1 MNLYEILNFA
11 AERFPNKNALVW
23 KDGKMSYQELK
34 ENSNRFANYLIN
46 NNFQKGEKAS
56 LIFYNTPEMIVAF
69 FGVLKAGG
77 IVVPISYK
85 SQPPEIQ
92 YLVEHSDSTFVLYDQ
107 TLSDAVIKG
116 TSNNKQIKSFIS
128 TATVPKNN
136 HVSYTDIINNS
147 SNEDPSVKIEMTDAA
162 EIIYTSGTTG
172 DPKGCVLTNYNVFLV
187 AMMAAA
193 TFGFDVKTR
202 TLHAMPLYHSAPLN
216 LMMFGTMLVGGTHIL
231 LPEYHP
237 QYFLDTIEKYKVTHT
252 FAAPIAILMP
262 MQLPNFNSYD
272 LSSMKLWIYGGGPI
286 SKENAKLIIA
296 KYKTEKFMQVYGLS
310 ESGPNGSYLL
320 PEDQVTKAGSIGF
333 CGTMNAHLKVVNE
346 NGNDVK
352 VNEVG
357 EIIIRSETNM
367 KEYYKNPSA
376 TNKTIING
384 WIYTGDLAIRDE
396 DNYIYIVDR
405 KKDMIVSGGEN
416 VYTKEVE
423 DALQKHPSLLLAA
436 VFGIPHPQWGE
447 TVAAAIVLKP
457 NANVTAEEITEFLQ
471 DKISKY
477 KIPKI
482 IKFYTNL
489 PLTPTGKVIK
499 YQIKKDFI
507 K

>member
-1 MNLYEILNFA
+1 MNLYKILDFA
-11 AERFPNKNALVW
+11 ADRFPNKDALIW
-23 KDGKMSYQELK
+23 DDGKMSYKELQK
-34 ENSNRFANYLIN
+34 NSNRLANYLLK
-46 NNFQKGEKAS
+46 NNFQKGEKVS
-56 LIFYNTPEMIVAF
+56 LIFYNTSEMIVGI

-77 IVVPISYK
+77 VIVPISYK

-92 YLVEHSDSTFVLYDQ
+92 YLVEHSNSTFIIYDQ
-107 TLSDAVIKG
+107 ALSDVVSKG
-116 TSNNKQIKSFIS
+116 TINNKQIKKLIS
-128 TATVPKNN
+128 IEAGSKDNQ
-136 HVSYTDIINNS
+136 HSYTDITKDS
-147 SNEDPSVKIEMTDAA
+147 SDKEPSVKIKMNDVA

-231 LPEYHP
+231 LREYHP
-237 QYFLDTIEKYKVTHT
+237 QYFLDIIEKHKATHT

-262 MQLPNFNSYD
+262 MQLPNFNSYN
-272 LSSMKLWIYGGGPI
+272 LSSIRLWVYGGGPI
-286 SKENAKLIIA
+286 SKENAKIIIE

-333 CGTMNAHLKVVNE
+333 CGTMNTHLKVVNE
-346 NGNDVK
+346 NGDDVK

-367 KEYYKNPSA
+367 KEYYNNPSA
-376 TNKTIING
+376 TSKTIING

-423 DALQKHPSLLLAA
+423 DALQKHPSILLAA
-436 VFGIPHPQWGE
+436 VFGVPHPQWGE
-447 TVAAAIVLKP
+447 TVVAAIVLKP
-457 NANVTAEEITEFLQ
+457 NTNITTDEITEFLQ

-477 KIPKI
+477 KIPKT

-507 K
+507 N

>member
-1 MNLYEILNFA
+1 MNLYELLNFA
-11 AERFPNKNALVW
+11 AERFPNKDALIW
-23 KDGKMSYQELK
+23 NNGKMSYQDLK
-34 ENSNRFANYLIN
+34 ENSNRFANYLLN
-46 NNFQKGEKAS
+46 NNLQKGEKVA
-56 LIFYNTPEMIVAF
+56 LIFYNTPEMIVAL
-69 FGVLKAGG
+69 FGILKAGG
-77 IVVPISYK
+77 VVVPISYK
-85 SQPPEIQ
+85 SQSPEIQ
-92 YLVEHSDSTFVLYDQ
+92 YLVEHSDSTFVIYDQ
-107 TLSDAVIKG
+107 TLSDVIVKG

-128 TATVPKNN
+128 LGTASKKN
-136 HVSYTDIINNS
+136 HVSYSDIIKKS
-147 SNEDPSVKIEMTDAA
+147 SEKEPLIKIEMNDTA

-193 TFGFDVKTR
+193 TFGFDIKTR

-216 LMMFGTMLVGGTHIL
+216 LMMFGTMLTGGTHIL
-231 LPEYHP
+231 LREYHP
-237 QYFLDTIEKYKVTHT
+237 QFFLDTIEKYKVTHT

-262 MQLPNFNSYD
+262 LQLPNFSSYN
-272 LSSMKLWIYGGGPI
+272 LTSMKLWVYGGGPI
-286 SKENAKLIIA
+286 SRENAKLIIE

-310 ESGPNGSYLL
+310 EAGPNGSYLL
-320 PEDQVTKAGSIGF
+320 PEDQVRKAGSIGF
-333 CGTMNAHLKVVNE
+333 CGTMNAHLRVVNE
-346 NGNDVK
+346 KGENVK

-367 KEYYKNPSA
+367 KEYYKNPTA
-376 TNKTIING
+376 TSKTIVNG
-384 WIYTGDLAIRDE
+384 WIYTGDLAKRDE

-405 KKDMIVSGGEN
+405 KKDMIISGGEN
-416 VYTKEVE
+416 IYTKEVE
-423 DALQKHPSLLLAA
+423 DALQKHPAILLAA

-447 TVAAAIVLKP
+447 TVAAAIVLKQ
-457 NANVTAEEITEFLQ
+457 NSNVTSNEITEFLQ

-499 YQIKKDFI
+499 YHLKKDFI
-507 K
+507 N

>member
-1 MNLYEILNFA
+1 MNLDQILDFA
-11 AERFPNKNALVW
+11 ADRFPNKDALIW
-23 KDGKMSYQELK
+23 DDGKMSYQELRQ
-34 ENSNRFANYLIN
+34 NSNRFANYLLN
-46 NNFQKGEKAS
+46 NNFQKGEKVS
-56 LIFYNTPEMIVAF
+56 LIFYNTSEFIVAF

-77 IVVPISYK
+77 VVVPISYK

-92 YLVEHSDSTFVLYDQ
+92 YLVEHSNSTFVIYDQ
-107 TLSDAVIKG
+107 TLSGPVIKG
-116 TSNNKQIKSFIS
+116 TSNNKQVKRLIS
-128 TATVPKNN
+128 TAKEPKNN
-136 HVSYTDIINNS
+136 HISYADIIKDS
-147 SNEDPSVKIEMTDAA
+147 SDNDPSVEIEMNDAA

-187 AMMAAA
+187 AMMAVA

-231 LPEYHP
+231 LREYHP
-237 QYFLDTIEKYKVTHT
+237 QFFLDIIEKQKVTHT

-262 MQLPNFNSYD
+262 LQLPNFNSFN
-272 LSSMKLWIYGGGPI
+272 LSSIKLWVYGGGPI
-286 SKENAKLIIA
+286 SKENAKLIIE
-296 KYKTEKFMQVYGLS
+296 KYKTNKFMQVYGLS

-320 PEDQVTKAGSIGF
+320 PEDQITKAGSIGF
-333 CGTMNAHLKVVNE
+333 CGTMNAHLKIVNE

-357 EIIIRSETNM
+357 EIIIHSETNM
-367 KEYYKNPSA
+367 KEYYNNTSA
-376 TNKTIING
+376 TNKTIIDN

-423 DALQKHPSLLLAA
+423 DALQKHPSILLAA
-436 VFGIPHPQWGE
+436 VLGIPHPEWGE
-447 TVAAAIVLKP
+447 TVVAAVVLKP
-457 NANVTAEEITEFLQ
+457 NAIVTTDEIIEFLQ

-477 KIPKI
+477 KIPKS
-482 IKFYTNL
+482 IKFYTSL

-499 YQIKKDFI
+499 YQLKKDFI
-507 K
+507 N